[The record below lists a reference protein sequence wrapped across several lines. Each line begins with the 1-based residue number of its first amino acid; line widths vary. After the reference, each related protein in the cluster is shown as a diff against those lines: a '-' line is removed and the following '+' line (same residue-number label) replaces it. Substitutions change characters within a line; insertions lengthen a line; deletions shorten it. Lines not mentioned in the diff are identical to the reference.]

1 MLSSNSHGNLPEI
14 KFNKPGRNDESKFSS
29 IVNSAVGSD
38 HEVDENGEPI
48 KQKSEISKVP
58 MHPDREIKQKTKKV
72 RKNID
77 KLINKCKINERL
89 GEK

>member
-1 MLSSNSHGNLPEI
+1 MISSNSQGNLPEI
-14 KFNKPGRNDESKFSS
+14 RFAKPGRDESKFSS
-29 IVNSAVGSD
+29 IQVSAAGSVD
-38 HEVDENGEPI
+38 DELDENGEPI

-58 MHPDREIKQKTKKV
+58 MHPDKEIKQKTKKV

-77 KLINKCKINERL
+77 KLINKCKISERL